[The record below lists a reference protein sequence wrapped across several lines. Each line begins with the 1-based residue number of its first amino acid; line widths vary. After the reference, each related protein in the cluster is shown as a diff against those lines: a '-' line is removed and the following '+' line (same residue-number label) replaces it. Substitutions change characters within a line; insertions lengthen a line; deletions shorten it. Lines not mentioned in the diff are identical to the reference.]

1 METSFGLYIMNNIIG
16 IDLGTTNSCVSIM
29 EGNTAKVIE
38 NSEGYRTTPSV
49 VAYCNDTILVGESAK
64 RQSLTNPKNTIF
76 AVKRLIGRKFT
87 DPEMLENIKT
97 SPYKIVKAENGD
109 AWVEIENGK
118 KIAPQQ
124 VSSEILK
131 KMKKTAESYLG
142 FEIKEAVITVP
153 AYFNDS
159 QRQATKDAGMI
170 AGLKINR
177 IVNEPTAAALAF
189 GLDKN
194 IEKEKK
200 IVVYDLGGGTFD
212 ISVIEISMIDNEKQF
227 EVLSTNGDTLLG
239 GEDFDRKIIKFL
251 IDKYLSIE
259 GIDLEKDILA
269 LQRLK
274 EASEKAKK
282 ELSNLE
288 STEINLPYIS
298 INSSGPKHMK
308 ILLTR
313 AKYEFLI
320 EDLVKKTLI
329 PCETALKDSLIN
341 ISDIDDI
348 ILVGGMTRTPIIQK
362 RVREFFKREPKKN
375 INPDE
380 AVAIGASIQ
389 AQILSGDRKDV
400 LLLDVTPLSL
410 GIETLGGVM
419 TKMIVKNT
427 TIPTKCSQVF
437 STAEENQNSVTIKV
451 YQGERSVAK
460 TNKLLG
466 EFNLEEI
473 EPAPRG
479 VPQIEVMFDIDSNGI
494 LNVSARNKV
503 TGKENKI
510 VIKVNS
516 GLTEEEIENMI
527 NEAKKN
533 EEKDKITLETINL
546 KNKIENLIN
555 QSEKIIKENL
565 NFIEKENYLEAET
578 ILNENKI
585 SYLNKKKE
593 DLELNI
599 INIENVM
606 KKVNDDI
613 LRNKK

>member
-1 METSFGLYIMNNIIG
+1 MNNIIG

-49 VAYCNDTILVGESAK
+49 VAYCNDNILVGESAK

-298 INSSGPKHMK
+298 VNSSGPKHMK

-510 VIKVNS
+510 VIKANS